1 MVSSDNCLLMNQ
13 VTDVVHKKD
22 VVDGEWSALSSDHFP
37 LSMKIVIYVRC
48 YGCVIETCSSY
59 GEE

>member
-1 MVSSDNCLLMNQ
+1 MNQ